1 MYFIVT
7 KCCAKGSIQSSQK
20 WKLKIIGP
28 IWARKFIFTVLQKN
42 KKNFTFF
49 NDDVQ
54 TKMACLST
62 IMIGFRTCKVSMYD
76 FRYYANM
83 PMYFIVTKCCAKGS
97 IQSSQKW
104 KLKIIGPIWA
114 RKFIFTVLQ
123 KNKKNFTFFNDD
135 VQTKMACLSTIMIG
149 LRTCKVSLYDFRY
162 YANMPM
168 YFIVTKCCAKGSIQ
182 SSQKWKLKIIG
193 PIWAWKFI
201 FTVLQKNKKNFTFFN
216 DDVETKMA
224 CLSTT

>member
-1 MYFIVT
+1 MT
-7 KCCAKGSIQSSQK
+7 DSELAKLACMTSDTMLTCQCILLWPNVAQKGQYSSSQK

-42 KKNFTFF
+42 K
-49 NDDVQ
+49 
-54 TKMACLST
+54 
-62 IMIGFRTCKVSMYD
+62 R
-76 FRYYANM
+76 
-83 PMYFIVTKCCAKGS
+83 
-97 IQSSQKW
+97 
-104 KLKIIGPIWA
+104 
-114 RKFIFTVLQ
+114 
-123 KNKKNFTFFNDD
+123 NFTFFNDD

-193 PIWAWKFI
+193 PIWARKFI
-201 FTVLQKNKKNFTFFN
+201 FMCFAKQ
-216 DDVETKMA
+216 
-224 CLSTT
+224 